1 MRKVNKMPKEV
12 FNDTKHKRAV
22 FQQVFNTDEG
32 RDVITYLDNLYA
44 SYNIGFDNTYE
55 LYFKLGR
62 QQVIKDIRKILKGET
77 E

>member
-1 MRKVNKMPKEV
+1 MPKEV

-44 SYNIGFDNTYE
+44 SYNIGFDNTNE

>member
-1 MRKVNKMPKEV
+1 MPKEV

-32 RDVITYLDNLYA
+32 RDVIAYLDNLYA
-44 SYNIGFDNTYE
+44 SYNIGFDNTNE